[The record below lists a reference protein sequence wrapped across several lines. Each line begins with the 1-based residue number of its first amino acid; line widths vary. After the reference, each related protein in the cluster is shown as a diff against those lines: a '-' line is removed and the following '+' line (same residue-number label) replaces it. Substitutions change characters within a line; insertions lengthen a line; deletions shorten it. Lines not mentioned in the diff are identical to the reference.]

1 MGHNSDILAL
11 RFLEPFPLLLISDS
25 NGVLS
30 IWKVKCS
37 ETEAAAE
44 CMVKW
49 NNMHTLEKTS
59 SVTALTHCYL
69 ESRLLI
75 ILGDEK
81 GDLRILNTTQILSE
95 TQLKVAVL
103 IRSKPRNPTR
113 LVEVTI
119 DFNSKKAGTRNE
131 QGSDACVPC
140 HPRLDDHVVVQ
151 VAQWKA
157 HMEAIKSLHYVE
169 DTVQPM
175 LFTAGLDQMARLW
188 NLNGELKGILKQGQ
202 AKARWDFELRQEP
215 PARRAQVA
223 QDTIKSLSGKL
234 GRLDILAS
242 STRRSL
248 SPMVPAPRDISPR
261 LNDAQMLKELT
272 DLEEMMTK
280 TEVPRRDSQ
289 QSKRSRR

>member
-103 IRSKPRNPTR
+103 TR
-113 LVEVTI
+113 ILQLQVKT
-119 DFNSKKAGTRNE
+119 
-131 QGSDACVPC
+131 PC
-140 HPRLDDHVVVQ
+140 
-151 VAQWKA
+151 K
-157 HMEAIKSLHYVE
+157 
-169 DTVQPM
+169 
-175 LFTAGLDQMARLW
+175 
-188 NLNGELKGILKQGQ
+188 
-202 AKARWDFELRQEP
+202 
-215 PARRAQVA
+215 
-223 QDTIKSLSGKL
+223 
-234 GRLDILAS
+234 
-242 STRRSL
+242 
-248 SPMVPAPRDISPR
+248 
-261 LNDAQMLKELT
+261 
-272 DLEEMMTK
+272 
-280 TEVPRRDSQ
+280 
-289 QSKRSRR
+289 